1 MGNVFVHDCM
11 QDVPKEVGC
20 DREGI
25 LLRLTTS
32 CLTHINYYL
41 VGLWAG
47 PFSVVVVL
55 LHSFVLQFFCLIIV
69 QYYKIIPTFAIFFF

>member
-1 MGNVFVHDCM
+1 MGNVFVHDFM

-47 PFSVVVVL
+47 PFSVVVL